1 MPSTKPANPEGE
13 LLVGGQALI
22 EGVMMRSPGA
32 YGVAVRRPD
41 GSLALQRG
49 KVASLARRHP
59 VFKLPLLRGIGV
71 LFQSLA
77 IGIRALNFS
86 AEQAIAAADGASA
99 DGASAAADG
108 ATAAPPAP
116 PVVPAGVGGDD
127 PSRQPRPET
136 PETLAAGPLATA
148 PDRPADRP
156 TPDRSGWAVAGSM
169 AFGLGLGVLVFLLL
183 PLWLTQLAERHLFG
197 PLSGLGFN
205 LLDGGLRALFFL
217 VYLYGISRL
226 RDIHRVFMYHGAE
239 HKVVFNYERRLPLSV
254 ENARAQS
261 RLHPRCGTSFLLFVL
276 LVSILV
282 FALIPKSAPFLVKF
296 GGRLLLVPVIAG
308 LSYEV
313 LRLTARR
320 RAAPLFAALVFPG
333 LMLQKITT
341 QEPTDDMLE
350 VAIVALEEALRED
363 GLLPEAPPGAAPG
376 APAVPETLATSEA
389 REEAPVLAV
398 LPVAVLPMPAAP
410 TVLAVPAVPTV
421 LGVLAAWLEIP
432 S

>member
-1 MPSTKPANPEGE
+1 MPDTDLSVSSGPSAPSENRLTSDSE

-22 EGVMMRSPGA
+22 EGVMMRAPGA

-49 KVASLARRHP
+49 KVAGLARRYP
-59 VFKLPLLRGIGV
+59 IFKLPVLRGIAV

-77 IGIRALNFS
+77 LGIRALNFS
-86 AEQAIAAADGASA
+86 AEQAIATAGPDGAGATGTRSTLGALGAGSTVGAGSA
-99 DGASAAADG
+99 LGAGNAGAKPAAGGDAQTGSDGGSAA
-108 ATAAPPAP
+108 
-116 PVVPAGVGGDD
+116 GG
-127 PSRQPRPET
+127 
-136 PETLAAGPLATA
+136 
-148 PDRPADRP
+148 
-156 TPDRSGWAVAGSM
+156 SGWAIAGSM
-169 AFGLGLGVLVFLLL
+169 AVGLGLGAAVFLLL
-183 PLWLTQLAERHLFG
+183 PLWLTQLSERHLFG

-205 LLDGGLRALFFL
+205 LVDGGLRALFFL
-217 VYLYGISRL
+217 AYLVAISRF
-226 RDIHRVFMYHGAE
+226 REIHRVFMYHGAE
-239 HKVVFNYERRLPLSV
+239 HKVVFNYEARLPLTV
-254 ENARAQS
+254 ANARAQS

-313 LRLTARR
+313 LRLTARK

-341 QEPTDDMLE
+341 QEPSDDMLE

-363 GLLPEAPPGAAPG
+363 GALPEQSAA
-376 APAVPETLATSEA
+376 
-389 REEAPVLAV
+389 
-398 LPVAVLPMPAAP
+398 
-410 TVLAVPAVPTV
+410 
-421 LGVLAAWLEIP
+421 
-432 S
+432 

>member
-1 MPSTKPANPEGE
+1 MPSSKPANPDNE

-32 YGVAVRRPD
+32 FGVAVRRPD
-41 GSLALQRG
+41 GTLALQRG
-49 KVASLARRHP
+49 KVASLAKRYP

-86 AEQAIAAADGASA
+86 AEQAIAAAEGVKPSPEGVKPSPDVAKPS
-99 DGASAAADG
+99 
-108 ATAAPPAP
+108 APP
-116 PVVPAGVGGDD
+116 PA
-127 PSRQPRPET
+127 
-136 PETLAAGPLATA
+136 
-148 PDRPADRP
+148 
-156 TPDRSGWAVAGSM
+156 PDRSGWAVAGSM
-169 AFGLGLGVLVFLLL
+169 AVGLGLGVAVFLLL

-217 VYLYGISRL
+217 GYLYGISRF

-261 RLHPRCGTSFLLFVL
+261 RLHPRCGTSFLLFV
-276 LVSILV
+276 
-282 FALIPKSAPFLVKF
+282 
-296 GGRLLLVPVIAG
+296 LLVPVIAG

-350 VAIVALEEALRED
+350 VAIMALEEALRED
-363 GLLPEAPPGAAPG
+363 GLLPSAPPGPRAADQ
-376 APAVPETLATSEA
+376 ALPALI
-389 REEAPVLAV
+389 
-398 LPVAVLPMPAAP
+398 AA
-410 TVLAVPAVPTV
+410 
-421 LGVLAAWLEIP
+421 AAGMQP
-432 S
+432 

>member
-1 MPSTKPANPEGE
+1 MIRTQTANPEAE

-32 YGVAVRRPD
+32 YGVAVRRAD

-49 KVASLARRHP
+49 KVPSLARRYP

-86 AEQAIAAADGASA
+86 AEQAIATAEVPAVTE
-99 DGASAAADG
+99 ASAAATEASAAATEASAAATEASAAATEASTAPS
-108 ATAAPPAP
+108 ATA
-116 PVVPAGVGGDD
+116 GG
-127 PSRQPRPET
+127 S
-136 PETLAAGPLATA
+136 
-148 PDRPADRP
+148 
-156 TPDRSGWAVAGSM
+156 SWAIAGSM
-169 AFGLGLGVLVFLLL
+169 AVGLGLGAVVFLLL
-183 PLWLTQLAERHLFG
+183 PLWLTQLADRHLVG

-205 LLDGGLRALFFL
+205 LFDGGLRALFFL
-217 VYLYGISRL
+217 AYLYGISRF

-239 HKVVFNYERRLPLSV
+239 HKVVFNYERRLPLTV
-254 ENARAQS
+254 ANARAQS

-282 FALIPKSAPFLVKF
+282 FALIPKAAPFLVKF

-308 LSYEV
+308 LSYEL

-363 GLLPEAPPGAAPG
+363 GLLPEEPELIAAAGAQ
-376 APAVPETLATSEA
+376 
-389 REEAPVLAV
+389 R
-398 LPVAVLPMPAAP
+398 
-410 TVLAVPAVPTV
+410 
-421 LGVLAAWLEIP
+421 
-432 S
+432 